1 MTITASDARWRGF
14 LPPRRRRGTC
24 YCYPPLVL
32 GVALVIGKVGLSWQK
47 FEG

>member
-1 MTITASDARWRGF
+1 MTITASDARRRGF
-14 LPPRRRRGTC
+14 LPPRRRRDAC

-32 GVALVIGKVGLSWQK
+32 GVALVMEKASLGWQR